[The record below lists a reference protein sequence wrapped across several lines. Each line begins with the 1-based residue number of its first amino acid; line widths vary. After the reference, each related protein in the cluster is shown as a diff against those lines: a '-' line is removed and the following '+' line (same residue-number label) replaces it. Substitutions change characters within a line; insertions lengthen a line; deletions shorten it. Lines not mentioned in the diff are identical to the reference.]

1 MARRIKKPAI
11 KPEQKLDWLRR
22 YEDGES
28 PPKIA
33 ENDKVDVRTVRK
45 HIEMAKQER
54 EVKEARSVVLRN
66 ALELHYRDLCDCAKK
81 LGGLP
86 SEEATGAWVPYS
98 EHMRIALRQ
107 HLPRSPIW
115 GYLNQ
120 KDSLQQRIAQ
130 LTEEAGKK
138 IEGGVKSDSRLST
151 KLTDTELGPIY
162 GIIDALKFQIKRW
175 AMGERGGLN
184 IEENLISER
193 AEEGFVNLRYGAF
206 QLGKVAESRLQTVRE
221 IIRGVLKDWESR
233 IKQFEEYQKL
243 EKSFLELRR
252 VEKNLNDEI
261 AVITLRRVVPGR
273 CRYCPL

>member
-1 MARRIKKPAI
+1 MAGRVKKPAI
-11 KPEQKLDWLRR
+11 KPEQRLDWLRR
-22 YEDGES
+22 YYDGES

-45 HIEMAKQER
+45 HIEMAKQDR

-81 LGGLP
+81 LGGQP
-86 SEEATGAWVPYS
+86 SEEATGAWTPYS
-98 EHMRIALRQ
+98 EYMRIALRQ

-138 IEGGVKSDSRLST
+138 IEEGVKSDSRLST
-151 KLTDTELGPIY
+151 KLTDSELGPIY

-184 IEENLISER
+184 IEGNLVTEPSG
-193 AEEGFVNLRYGAF
+193 EGFVNLRYGAF
-206 QLGKVAESRLQTVRE
+206 QLGKVKESRVETVRE
-221 IIRGVLKDWESR
+221 IIREVLQDWESR
-233 IKQFEEYQKL
+233 VKQYDEYQKL

-252 VEKNLNDEI
+252 VEKNLSDEI

>member
-1 MARRIKKPAI
+1 MSQRIKKPAI
-11 KPEQKLDWLRR
+11 KPEQRLDWLRR

-45 HIEMAKQER
+45 HIEMAKQEK

-86 SEEATGAWVPYS
+86 FEEATGTWTPYS

-120 KDSLQQRIAQ
+120 KDNLQQRIAQ

-138 IEGGVKSDSRLST
+138 IEGGMKSDSRLST
-151 KLTDTELGPIY
+151 KLTDSESGPIY
-162 GIIDALKFQIKRW
+162 GIIEALKFQIKRW

-184 IEENLISER
+184 IEENLVTER

-221 IIRGVLKDWESR
+221 VIRGVLQDWESR
-233 IKQFEEYQKL
+233 IKQFDEYQKL

>member
-1 MARRIKKPAI
+1 MAVRIKKPAI
-11 KPEQKLDWLRR
+11 KPEQRLDWLRR
-22 YEDGES
+22 CDDGES

-45 HIEMAKQER
+45 HIELAKQER
-54 EVKEARSVVLRN
+54 EAKEARSVVLRN
-66 ALELHYRDLCDCAKK
+66 ALELHYRDLCDCARK

-86 SEEATGAWVPYS
+86 PEETTGTWTPYS
-98 EHMRIALRQ
+98 EYMRIALRQ

-120 KDSLQQRIAQ
+120 RDSLQQRIAQ
-130 LTEEAGKK
+130 LTEEAVKK
-138 IEGGVKSDSRLST
+138 IEEGVKSDSRLST
-151 KLTDTELGPIY
+151 RLTDTELGPIY

-193 AEEGFVNLRYGAF
+193 AEEGFVNLHYGAF

-221 IIRGVLKDWESR
+221 VIRGVLQDWESR
-233 IKQFEEYQKL
+233 IKQFDEYQKL